1 MNITDGEK
9 LILMMLSEL
18 YEQLDIEG
26 EIDPEFIKS
35 AIFSQNLW
43 GIPWKYSGIPF
54 ESQETPPLVKEVL
67 DILDMWS
74 FIEYAYQELSE
85 TEKEQLEK
93 DASPFGKNPKFS
105 GFDGNNESEYMN
117 VASFLIN
124 DLDRFQEFKGRSMNA
139 HMPTLETHHRML
151 SVFEE
156 IRSNLMSGPMPL
168 AQLTAVLLEKIHP
181 EHREAPNK

>member
-9 LILMMLSEL
+9 LILLMLSEL
-18 YEQLDIEG
+18 YEQFDIEG
-26 EIDPEFIKS
+26 EINPEFIKS

-54 ESQETPPLVKEVL
+54 ESQETPPVVKEVL

-74 FIEYAYQELSE
+74 FIEYAYKELSE
-85 TEKEQLEK
+85 EDRQQLEE
-93 DASPFGKNPKFS
+93 DAQPFGRNPRFQ

-117 VASFLIN
+117 IASFLIN
-124 DLDRFQEFKGRSMNA
+124 DLERFQEFKGRGLNA

-151 SVFEE
+151 SVFEK
-156 IRSNLMSGPMPL
+156 IRNSLISGPMSL
-168 AQLTAVLLEKIHP
+168 AQLTTLLREKIHP
-181 EHREAPNK
+181 EHRGVPNK